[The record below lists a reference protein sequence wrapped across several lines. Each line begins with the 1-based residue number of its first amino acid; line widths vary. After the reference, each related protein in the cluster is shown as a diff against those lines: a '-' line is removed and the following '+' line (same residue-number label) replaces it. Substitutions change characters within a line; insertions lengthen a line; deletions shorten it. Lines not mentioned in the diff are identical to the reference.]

1 MGWLGGARERK
12 IGGMENEG
20 CRRWIERLGLYAL
33 GGVEARGTDDVSA
46 GPISLA
52 VPLIGGLIVAV
63 TLYMLGAVVL
73 VQGGGLAAIT
83 LGIFV
88 GTYSSIYMSAPIL
101 IWCGVTRDSFVP
113 TESRADLQDRRARG
127 EA

>member
-1 MGWLGGARERK
+1 MVRGLAASSPTTDVAPARPRRPVWPSGTSHASPAGGDDGVAWACEK
-12 IGGMENEG
+12 AQDGGMENEG

-83 LGIFV
+83 LGI
-88 GTYSSIYMSAPIL
+88 
-101 IWCGVTRDSFVP
+101 
-113 TESRADLQDRRARG
+113 
-127 EA
+127 